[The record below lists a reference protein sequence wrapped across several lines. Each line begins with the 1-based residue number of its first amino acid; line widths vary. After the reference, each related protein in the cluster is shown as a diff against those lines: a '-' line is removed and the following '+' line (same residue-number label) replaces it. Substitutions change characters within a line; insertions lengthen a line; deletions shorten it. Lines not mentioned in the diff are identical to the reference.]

1 MKLFLRL
8 LVMLLLVSAMSYAS
22 GASQGFVLTDM
33 AGKQHRLS
41 DYRGKWL
48 LVNYWATWCP
58 PCLEEIPDLVLT
70 YDDHK
75 SKDLAIIGIALQYK
89 SRKEVADFVDDM
101 LMSYP
106 IVLGNKSVTSQIGP
120 DEVLPTTF
128 IYDPE
133 GKLVKVRRGKISR
146 KDIEQLLAGKP

>member
-8 LVMLLLVSAMSYAS
+8 LVVMLLVSGMGNAS
-22 GASQGFVLTDM
+22 GASSGFMLTDM
-33 AGKQHRLS
+33 TGKQHRLA

-58 PCLEEIPDLVLT
+58 PCLEEIPDLVLM

-75 SKDLAIIGIALQYK
+75 NKDLAVIGVALQYK

-106 IVLGNKSVTSQIGP
+106 IVLGDKSVTSQIGP

-128 IYDPE
+128 IYDPQ
-133 GKLVKVRRGKISR
+133 GKLVKIRRGLISR
-146 KDIEQLLAGKP
+146 KDIEQLLAGKR